1 MVLGPESFPRRARL
15 TDPSHYQQVFKT
27 GRRGRHPLIGVVA
40 LANNLGYPRLGLA
53 VSRKVS
59 RKAVIRNR
67 IKRVLRETFRR
78 EQRRLTAVDFVVVAY
93 PEAALA
99 SHDELANALLQLSQ
113 KMCRVCA
120 KS

>member
-1 MVLGPESFPRRARL
+1 MVWGPESFPRRARL
-15 TDPSHYQQVFKT
+15 TDPGHYQQVFKT
-27 GRRGRHPLIGVVA
+27 GRRGRHSLIGIVA
-40 LANNLGYPRLGLA
+40 LANDLGYPRLGLA

-67 IKRVLRETFRR
+67 IKRILREAFRR
-78 EQRRLTAVDFVVVAY
+78 EQKRLTALDLVVVAY

-99 SHDELANALLQLSQ
+99 SSDELTSALLQLSQ

>member
-1 MVLGPESFPRRARL
+1 MVLGPESFPRRVRL

-27 GRRGRHPLIGVVA
+27 GRRGRHSLMGVVA
-40 LANNLGYPRLGLA
+40 LRNDLGYPRLGLA

-67 IKRVLRETFRR
+67 IKRVLREAFRR
-78 EQRRLTAVDFVVVAY
+78 ERQRLDAVDFVVVAY

-99 SHDELANALLQLSQ
+99 NHDELTSALLQLSQ